1 MGWLNFVGQV
11 DAVSASLL
19 RRVSRVAVI
28 NCLEVPWRLI
38 RQVLQRLMGLLITAV
53 AMQVLVNGPE
63 AASRSWPERGW
74 EGQRMSLAS
83 S

>member
-1 MGWLNFVGQV
+1 MASADRHDAALWRPSSGHQSAIDISLSTLAVGWLNVVGQF

-38 RQVLQRLMGLLITAV
+38 RQGLLPI
-53 AMQVLVNGPE
+53 
-63 AASRSWPERGW
+63 
-74 EGQRMSLAS
+74 
-83 S
+83 